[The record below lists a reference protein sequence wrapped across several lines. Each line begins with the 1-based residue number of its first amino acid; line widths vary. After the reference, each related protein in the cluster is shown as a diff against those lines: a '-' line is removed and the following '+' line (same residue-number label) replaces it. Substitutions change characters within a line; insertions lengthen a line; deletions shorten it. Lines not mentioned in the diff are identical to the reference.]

1 MLAPQPNVLYG
12 VGGSVRSLGVC
23 SLEQGVQGVLG
34 VPGGCC
40 SRSCCMSGA
49 LQGRPAAFSRFLVC
63 WVLVGFFCFFFQMN
77 KMGFH
82 S

>member
-1 MLAPQPNVLYG
+1 MLAPQPDVLCG
-12 VGGSVRSLGVC
+12 VGGSVWECLEVC

-34 VPGGCC
+34 VPLCITPGGCC
-40 SRSCCMSGA
+40 SRSCCMSDA
-49 LQGRPAAFSRFLVC
+49 LQGRPAAFSRIF
-63 WVLVGFFCFFFQMN
+63 FFFQMN